1 MLCAVLCVCGATRV
15 RQSGIRFGLMDWDGA
30 RFWLIGLCVVLWNG
44 ILPGALRGLSQSTH
58 ATWIDNN
65 TKHTQNH
72 FNNARH
78 TNALVARFRYA
89 AWLFI
94 LVLVDVDRL
103 CCLVNT
109 NAHAPLRRRIAT
121 EKRCQSGIEMLAFDV
136 QIKKI
141 CIRN

>member
-72 FNNARH
+72 FNKRDTQMH
-78 TNALVARFRYA
+78 WWLVFGTLPGY
-89 AWLFI
+89 LF
-94 LVLVDVDRL
+94 
-103 CCLVNT
+103 
-109 NAHAPLRRRIAT
+109 
-121 EKRCQSGIEMLAFDV
+121 SFWSMLIV
-136 QIKKI
+136 YVVW
-141 CIRN
+141 